1 MNLDQHDYIII
12 AIILG
17 IILLQFI
24 VFASNMRKISNYKK
38 TIQKAQ
44 DFEIVEVEVPEDW
57 IKELEVIEILNDP
70 DGFRKSSSKYLN
82 ENELKQEE
90 NTKRDF
96 GVQVEK
102 IEKGMQYDEEN
113 ISLQNGNTIGGTD
126 PEKLNFPEEEVEQ
139 EYEVEEFE
147 EDDFIFEE
155 EKDSKSK

>member
-24 VFASNMRKISNYKK
+24 VFANNMRKISNYKK

-44 DFEIVEVEVPEDW
+44 NFEIVEVEVPEDW
-57 IKELEVIEILNDP
+57 IKEIEVKEILSDP
-70 DGFRKSSSKYLN
+70 DSFRKSSSKYLN
-82 ENELKQEE
+82 EPEFRQEKNTEKDFNEQDV
-90 NTKRDF
+90 N
-96 GVQVEK
+96 
-102 IEKGMQYDEEN
+102 IEKGIEYDEEN
-113 ISLQNGNTIGGTD
+113 FSSEIRYTGGD
-126 PEKLNFPEEEVEQ
+126 PDSEDLNFPEEESEQ

-147 EDDFIFEE
+147 EDDFIIEE